1 MRKLAIILTLFII
14 ASQGIVHSEEN
25 KIRFSVFA
33 SPSINWFKSDVR
45 SAKNESAVM
54 GYNIGFGMD
63 KYFAEHY
70 AITTGASITTLG
82 GKLKYNYITTYNTSD
97 TSIQVPANTLVK
109 HRLQYISVPL
119 GLKFTSREIGYTT
132 IYANLGFASYLNI
145 NAVAS
150 TEDTQAT
157 LDRDNIS
164 KDIRFFNLAYYFG
177 GGIKYSLGG
186 NTAIIFGVNFSNGLL
201 DVTKE
206 RKDKIV
212 PMSFTFHIGMQF

>member
-1 MRKLAIILTLFII
+1 MRKLTILLGLYMI
-14 ASQGIVHSEEN
+14 ASQGTVHSEEN

-33 SPSINWFKSDVR
+33 SPCINWFKSDVR

-54 GYNIGFGMD
+54 GYNIGFEMD

-70 AITTGASITTLG
+70 AIATGASITTLG
-82 GKLKYNYITTYNTSD
+82 GKLKYNYIVTYNTSD

-119 GLKFTSREIGYTT
+119 GLKFSSREIGYTT

-177 GGIKYSLGG
+177 GGIQYSLGG

-212 PMSFTFHIGMQF
+212 TMSFTFSIGMQF

>member
-1 MRKLAIILTLFII
+1 MRKIIVLLCLCLVGT
-14 ASQGIVHSEEN
+14 ANSHAQES

-33 SPSINWFKSDVR
+33 SPLINWFKSDVR
-45 SAKNESAVM
+45 SAKNESAVL

-70 AITTGASITTLG
+70 AITSGASIVTLG
-82 GKLKYNYITTYNTSD
+82 GKLKYNYVATFNTADTT
-97 TSIQVPANTLVK
+97 IQVPANVAIK
-109 HRLQYISVPL
+109 HKLQYISVPL
-119 GLKFTSREIGYTT
+119 GLKFISREIGYTT

-157 LDRDNIS
+157 LDQDNIA

-177 GGIKYSLGG
+177 GGIQYSLGG

-212 PMSFTFHIGMQF
+212 TMSFAFHIGMQF

>member
-1 MRKLAIILTLFII
+1 MQKRNILILLILLVAFSIK
-14 ASQGIVHSEEN
+14 AEEN
-25 KIRFSVFA
+25 KIRFSIFA
-33 SPSINWFKSDVR
+33 SPTINWFKSDVR

-70 AITTGASITTLG
+70 AVSTGASITNLG
-82 GKLKYNYITTYNTSD
+82 GKLKYNYIAVFNTPD
-97 TSIQVPANTLVK
+97 TSIQIPANVPIK
-109 HRLQYISVPL
+109 HKLQYISIPL

-132 IYANLGFASYLNI
+132 IYANLGFSSHLNI

-150 TEDTQAT
+150 TEDNQAT
-157 LDRDNIS
+157 LDHDNIS

-177 GGIKYSLGG
+177 GGILYSLGG
-186 NTAIIFGVNFSNGLL
+186 NTAIIFGINFSNGLL

-212 PMSFTFHIGMQF
+212 SMSFTFHVGMQF